1 MLRNA
6 AINTVETEQVYTDTL
21 AQQEGPAPSD
31 PRVCSDGAARAGG
44 SDSGVPR
51 ARAAPAF
58 PSATHTA
65 GIGRERLT
73 RCVFSV

>member
-31 PRVCSDGAARAGG
+31 PRAGG